1 MESLGSVMGE
11 SLWRYDNITPERVT
25 SAHAYAAAGRLVKEG
40 DKMYSYG
47 WLDKIINVQEN
58 GTMVAAFDYHVNGQ
72 IASATYADKTE
83 NFLWDGLALIH
94 RAGTNYINEPYVTGG
109 NPILSSNGDVMF
121 NDMLGTT
128 LGVKSGEQVNQVNMT
143 AFGEPLRPATNGDA
157 AKSQDA
163 FFTGKPHIG
172 ELGYAFLFR
181 NYRPEQGKWQTA
193 DPLGYPDGWNNLAY
207 VNNGVTSAIDWLG
220 KNIYDLNNKE
230 AASNRGH
237 SLPLGT
243 WQDSSGQWHGTGFDY
258 GGASSGSGTA
268 LDVFSA
274 TGSTEQEVLTKLI
287 SHFDPT
293 KKFDRMHKWDCNTTA
308 TLSAVQDMQ
317 SFVNNPYDPSNHNC
331 RGVLESGLSAAGI
344 AYTHEPYPNYGW
356 EHDEN
361 DGIAS
366 DVTATL
372 KISHSTYV
380 VE

>member
-47 WLDKIINVQEN
+47 WLDKIVNVQEN
-58 GTMVAAFDYHVNGQ
+58 GTMVAAFDYHINGQ

-109 NPILSSNGDVMF
+109 NPILSSKDGVMF

-193 DPLGYPDGWNNLAY
+193 DPLGYPDGWNNFAY
-207 VNNGVTSAIDWLG
+207 VNNGVCDSVDAIGTKTIICREVVGGIVKHVWMEIHRNG
-220 KNIYDLNNKE
+220 KII
-230 AASNRGH
+230 AAAGFYPFGDESTWG
-237 SLPLGT
+237 LPGRVMLGT
-243 WQDSSGQWHGTGFDY
+243 NEGHITDSSKDY
-258 GGASSGSGTA
+258 
-268 LDVFSA
+268 L
-274 TGSTEQEVLTKLI
+274 
-287 SHFDPT
+287 
-293 KKFDRMHKWDCNTTA
+293 
-308 TLSAVQDMQ
+308 AVYDTSPGEEFLLLQKAKNDDL
-317 SFVNNPYDPSNHNC
+317 VKVYNPYVYSGNYFVCDSWIDEV
-331 RGVLESGLSAAGI
+331 RSLIEAFGRYDIIDTYTDAMLLELFNEPISQYIINEYKDISLSRI
-344 AYTHEPYPNYGW
+344 LE
-356 EHDEN
+356 
-361 DGIAS
+361 
-366 DVTATL
+366 
-372 KISHSTYV
+372 
-380 VE
+380 